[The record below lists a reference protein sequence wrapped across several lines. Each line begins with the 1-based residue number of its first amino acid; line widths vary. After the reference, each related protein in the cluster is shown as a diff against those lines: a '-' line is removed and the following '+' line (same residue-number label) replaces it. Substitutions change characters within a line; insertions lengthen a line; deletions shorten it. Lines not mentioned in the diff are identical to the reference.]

1 MTKTQRF
8 LIWFVGAL
16 AVFYVVG
23 SAWVYRL
30 QRIGIDLIRKGDI
43 TNLEKLVRGRSDIA
57 TYLLGYTYEE
67 NQREMFEMLF
77 EHGARVNVAKLQTKW
92 GPYPLLHHFAREDD
106 IYWLKTSFAHGG
118 DPNTKVRFGVTPFS
132 EALEAGQSD
141 NAMAAIAAGGNI
153 HGKLKKQPYYDK
165 AVENFL
171 FEPAY
176 KMLEMGADPIAKAYR
191 FESAV
196 GVIQQCC
203 TGFGLDGEY
212 VCKAQE
218 NEWFQKILAWY
229 HERDMDIEYATYEL
243 GEKNQPGTW
252 HIPSRSGR
260 EWAKD
265 KPR

>member
-67 NQREMFEMLF
+67 NQREMFETLF

-118 DPNTKVRFGVTPFS
+118 DPNARVRFGITPLWS
-132 EALEAGQSD
+132 AIEAGQSD
-141 NAMAAIAAGGNI
+141 NAMLAISAGAEFQGQV
-153 HGKLKKQPYYDK
+153 KQQTYYDK
-165 AVENFL
+165 AVSKLL

-176 KMLEMGADPIAKAYR
+176 KMLEMGLDPTKNNNQFSLAIER
-191 FESAV
+191 
-196 GVIQQCC
+196 IQECC
-203 TGFGLDGEY
+203 TGLGLDGEY

-229 HERDMDIEYATYEL
+229 HERDMDIEYATYEF

-252 HIPSRSGR
+252 RIPSRSGR